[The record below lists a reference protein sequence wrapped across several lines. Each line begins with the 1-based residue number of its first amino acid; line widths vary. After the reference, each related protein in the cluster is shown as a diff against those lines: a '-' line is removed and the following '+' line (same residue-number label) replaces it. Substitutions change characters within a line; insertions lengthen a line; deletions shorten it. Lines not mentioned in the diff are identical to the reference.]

1 MNPTIGKSL
10 RESHYGTNMLV
21 VAESENVEISKLCH
35 KIIAPEKIEMK
46 IRSVRRIL
54 YSQSARKPNGTCFG
68 YTTDQFNFPQI
79 DSAEPCAHSQTHIHG
94 LQIPHLADGQ

>member
-1 MNPTIGKSL
+1 MHPTIGKSL

-46 IRSVRRIL
+46 IR
-54 YSQSARKPNGTCFG
+54 
-68 YTTDQFNFPQI
+68 
-79 DSAEPCAHSQTHIHG
+79 HIETRSIIVNNTKT
-94 LQIPHLADGQ
+94 Q